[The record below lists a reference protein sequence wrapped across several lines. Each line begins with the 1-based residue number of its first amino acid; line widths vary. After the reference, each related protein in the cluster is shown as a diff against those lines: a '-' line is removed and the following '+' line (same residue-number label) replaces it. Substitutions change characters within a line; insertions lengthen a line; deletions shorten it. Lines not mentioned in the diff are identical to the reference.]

1 MQIAIL
7 GQPNGW
13 HVRTLA
19 EKAAE
24 MGLCAR
30 VVDFR
35 RLHALLQNRSAS
47 LSLGD
52 FDLMQCDRV
61 LVRTVPPGSLE
72 QIVFRMDALHRL
84 RSAGIA
90 VLNPPAAIEACVD
103 KYLTTARLQAAG
115 LPIPRTTVCE
125 GLDEA
130 MEAFRLLGGDVVVKP
145 LFGSEGRGIF
155 RIDNEPLAY
164 RVLRTL
170 ATLQSVLYLQEFIQH
185 PGYDLRCLVV
195 GERVAAAMRRW
206 GNGEN
211 GDFRTNVALGGRF
224 EACSVEPAMEDLALK
239 AARAVGAPLAGV
251 DLLYDSDGRAYV
263 IEVNSTPGFQA
274 LSETTTVD
282 IPREI
287 LHFLTTGQW

>member
-1 MQIAIL
+1 MTQIVIL

-19 EKAAE
+19 EKAKE
-24 MGLCAR
+24 LGLSAH

-35 RLHALLQNRSAS
+35 KLHAHLGTQPPTLQLDEFNLLEA
-47 LSLGD
+47 
-52 FDLMQCDRV
+52 DRV

-84 RSAGIA
+84 LAAGIA

-103 KYLTTARLQAAG
+103 KYLACARLQAAG
-115 LPIPRTTVCE
+115 LPIPRTAVCE
-125 GLDEA
+125 GLDQA
-130 MEAFRLLGGDVVVKP
+130 MEAFFQLGQDVVVKP

-170 ATLQSVLYLQEFIQH
+170 STLQSVLYLQEFISH
-185 PGYDLRCLVV
+185 PGYDVRCLVL
-195 GERVAAAMRRW
+195 GDRVLATMRRYQ
-206 GNGEN
+206 N
-211 GDFRTNVALGGRF
+211 GDFRTNAALGGRV
-224 EACSVEPAMEDLALK
+224 EAWEPPSDWRELAIR

-251 DLLYDSDGRAYV
+251 DLITGPSGQPVV
-263 IEVNSTPGFQA
+263 IEVNSTPGFQS

-282 IPREI
+282 LAGEI
-287 LHFLTTGQW
+287 LKFLAAGQW